1 MNSNRPY
8 LIRALNEWII
18 DNDMTPHLLIDADFP
33 GTNVPQ
39 DFIQD
44 GKIVLNISTGAVND
58 LNIDNE
64 MVSFSARF
72 SGKSTNIYLPI
83 GAVTAIYSRENGHG
97 MIFPEE
103 DNDNLEQEVTS
114 VVERKKTNLK
124 LIK

>member
-1 MNSNRPY
+1 MINPFFRNSGPFKISDILQ
-8 LIRALNEWII
+8 LINL
-18 DNDMTPHLLIDADFP
+18 D
-33 GTNVPQ
+33 
-39 DFIQD
+39 
-44 GKIVLNISTGAVND
+44 D